1 MSRQEE
7 IREGVTEI
15 IKQWIIHN
23 YPVGSETFA
32 DLTKHIQEFEDSQGV
47 VIRADYTIK
56 YYTAIPA
63 GTELVA
69 VEPLI
74 EEKVKV

>member
-47 VIRADYTIK
+47 VIKVTEETKAMGNDIMVK
-56 YYTAIPA
+56 YNSY
-63 GTELVA
+63 
-69 VEPLI
+69 EPLI
-74 EEKVKV
+74 EKKVKV